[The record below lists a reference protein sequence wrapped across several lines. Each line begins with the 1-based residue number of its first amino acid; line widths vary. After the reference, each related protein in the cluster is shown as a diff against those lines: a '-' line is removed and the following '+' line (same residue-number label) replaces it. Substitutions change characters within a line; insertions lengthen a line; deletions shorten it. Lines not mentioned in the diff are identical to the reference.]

1 MKTIAIANLKGGVG
15 KTTTSINLSYSLMSL
30 GEKVLLI
37 DLDPQCNS
45 TRFFA
50 KVNCTGK
57 TVQDVLA
64 DPTAINHCIY
74 RTKYEKIDI
83 IRGSAQENCPG
94 EYQLNEKEIT
104 WNRFLKLVEEVI
116 PAYQVAVQERKDKKK
131 STYEKRELQVSYETY
146 NRLLSGQQRGVFT
159 KDDYKEAELV
169 EIYAIGEDG
178 SETEA
183 IEFTITYINK
193 QESGIEKG
201 YSFLNLEMIPIFC

>member
-74 RTKYEKIDI
+74 RTKYEI
-83 IRGSAQENCPG
+83 II
-94 EYQLNEKEIT
+94 NEKEIT
-104 WNRFLKLVEEVI
+104 WDRFLKLVEEVI